1 MTRKFFLIFLLIW
14 TMTDSFA
21 ERQRIALNDN
31 WEFYPALHVGSKNP
45 LPTVVSLPHTWN
57 NTDVLH
63 STDYLR
69 TTMWYK
75 RTIHIDK
82 QTANAKRIF
91 LYFHG
96 VNSMA
101 TVYVNKNMAGEH
113 KGGYTAFCLEITP
126 YIKYGENILEILVS
140 NAFRTDI
147 APVTGDFNVFGGIH
161 RPVELIITDKNCI
174 SPLDYASSGVYLKQS
189 NVTDKNADLEI
200 ITKLSVTDMAHDLR
214 VRSIVTDAGADTA
227 AACSPPASGSRP

>member
-21 ERQRIALNDN
+21 ERQRIALNDS
-31 WEFYPALHVGSKNP
+31 WEFYPALHVGSKKP
-45 LPTVVSLPHTWN
+45 LPTAVSLPHTWN

-63 STDYLR
+63 SSNYLR

-75 RTIHIDK
+75 RTIHIDE

-126 YIKYGENILEILVS
+126 YIK
-140 NAFRTDI
+140 
-147 APVTGDFNVFGGIH
+147 
-161 RPVELIITDKNCI
+161 
-174 SPLDYASSGVYLKQS
+174 
-189 NVTDKNADLEI
+189 
-200 ITKLSVTDMAHDLR
+200 
-214 VRSIVTDAGADTA
+214 
-227 AACSPPASGSRP
+227 